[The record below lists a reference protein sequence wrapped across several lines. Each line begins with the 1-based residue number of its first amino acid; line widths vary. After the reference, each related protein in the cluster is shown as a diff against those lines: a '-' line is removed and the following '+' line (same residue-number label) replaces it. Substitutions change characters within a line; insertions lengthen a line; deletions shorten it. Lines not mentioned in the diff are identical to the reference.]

1 MNFRDFNKSV
11 QIRIIL
17 KFITVITNT
26 AVLPFIVL
34 FFANEIGSVKVTILT
49 IVIGVVTLFGGIL
62 GGQLADLKGR
72 KLTILI
78 GESMTAVGF
87 ILLLLG
93 QLFNE
98 YMIILSLVAFILTN
112 FFTAMALPSYSALI
126 LDETTK
132 ENRKSVYIYSMWT
145 SYLGFAIGSSLGGLL
160 FAEYKILLFTFIIIS
175 SIITVIVIA
184 KFIPETLHK
193 AKQENSETNKEEL
206 ERPINESIMKVVW
219 KNKILFLLLF
229 LGFVFSLMD
238 NQIGYYLS
246 LYYYDLFGEESYS
259 LLGFLR
265 TENTVIAV
273 VFLLIVKKLLIRFK
287 EMNIA
292 LTGGIFLFVGYILL
306 SMLQTQPQL
315 YSAMFL
321 ASVGEILLFP
331 ALQGISANFIPS
343 LFRGRYASLANNVG
357 TVGAM
362 LAVLFMLLHPIGL
375 PIIVTI
381 SYLIVGIATLVI
393 LLFLKIKMENINT
406 TKMLEK

>member
-1 MNFRDFNKSV
+1 MNFRDFNRSV

-17 KFITVITNT
+17 KFFTVITTT

-34 FFANEIGSVKVTILT
+34 YFANIMGSVKVTILT
-49 IVIGVVTLFGGIL
+49 IGIGLVTLFGGII
-62 GGQLADLKGR
+62 GGQITDLRGR
-72 KLTILI
+72 KLSIII
-78 GESMTAVGF
+78 GESMTAIGF

-93 QLFNE
+93 QIFTE
-98 YMIILSLVAFILTN
+98 YIIFLSIVAFSLTN
-112 FFTAMALPSYSALI
+112 FFTAMALPGYSALI

-145 SYLGFAIGSSLGGLL
+145 SYLGFAIGSSLGGIL
-160 FAEYKILLFTFIIIS
+160 FAKYKILLFTLIIIS
-175 SIITVIVIA
+175 SIITVIVIV
-184 KFIPETLHK
+184 KWIPETLHK
-193 AKQENSETNKEEL
+193 AKQENSILTKEE
-206 ERPINESIMKVVW
+206 EEHSTNDSIWIVVW

-273 VFLLIVKKLLIRFK
+273 VFLFIVKKLLVRFK
-287 EMNIA
+287 EMNVA
-292 LTGGIFLFVGYILL
+292 LTGGILLFVGYILL

-331 ALQGISANFIPS
+331 AIQGISANYIPAS
-343 LFRGRYASLANNVG
+343 FRGRYSSLANNVG
-357 TVGAM
+357 M
-362 LAVLFMLLHPIGL
+362 LGGMFAVTFMLFYPLGL
-375 PIIVTI
+375 PVIVTI
-381 SYLIVGIATLVI
+381 SYLIIGILTFLALLILKLMVGKV
-393 LLFLKIKMENINT
+393 
-406 TKMLEK
+406 

>member
-17 KFITVITNT
+17 KFFTVITTT

-34 FFANEIGSVKVTILT
+34 YFANLMGSVKVTILT
-49 IVIGVVTLFGGIL
+49 IAIGVVTLFGGIL
-62 GGQLADLKGR
+62 GGQIADLRGR
-72 KLTILI
+72 KLTIVI

-87 ILLLLG
+87 ILLLFG
-93 QLFNE
+93 QILNE
-98 YMIILSLVAFILTN
+98 YIIILSVVAFILTN
-112 FFTAMALPSYSALI
+112 FFTAMALPGYSALI
-126 LDETTK
+126 LDETSK

-175 SIITVIVIA
+175 SMITVIVIV
-184 KFIPETLHK
+184 KWIPETLYK
-193 AKQENSETNKEEL
+193 AKLENSISTKEDE
-206 ERPINESIMKVVW
+206 EHPRNDSIWMVVW

-273 VFLLIVKKLLIRFK
+273 VFLLIVKKLLVRFK
-287 EMNIA
+287 EMNVA
-292 LTGGIFLFVGYILL
+292 LTGGILLFVGYILL

-315 YSAMFL
+315 YGAMFL

-331 ALQGISANFIPS
+331 AIQGISADFIPAP
-343 LFRGRYASLANNVG
+343 FRGRYSSLANNVG
-357 TVGAM
+357 M
-362 LAVLFMLLHPIGL
+362 LGGMFAVTFMLFYPLGL
-375 PIIVTI
+375 PVIVTI
-381 SYLIVGIATLVI
+381 SYLIVGILTFLTLSI
-393 LLFLKIKMENINT
+393 LKLIVEKI
-406 TKMLEK
+406 

>member
-1 MNFRDFNKSV
+1 
-11 QIRIIL
+11 
-17 KFITVITNT
+17 
-26 AVLPFIVL
+26 
-34 FFANEIGSVKVTILT
+34 
-49 IVIGVVTLFGGIL
+49 
-62 GGQLADLKGR
+62 
-72 KLTILI
+72 
-78 GESMTAVGF
+78 
-87 ILLLLG
+87 
-93 QLFNE
+93 
-98 YMIILSLVAFILTN
+98 
-112 FFTAMALPSYSALI
+112 
-126 LDETTK
+126 
-132 ENRKSVYIYSMWT
+132 
-145 SYLGFAIGSSLGGLL
+145 
-160 FAEYKILLFTFIIIS
+160 
-175 SIITVIVIA
+175 
-184 KFIPETLHK
+184 
-193 AKQENSETNKEEL
+193 
-206 ERPINESIMKVVW
+206 MKVVW

-265 TENTVIAV
+265 TENTVIAI

-306 SMLQTQPQL
+306 SMLQTQLQL